1 MKILILIIFFPLTQH
16 VIEGDEGDEV
26 DSVKKESFEQALL
39 GNKELLLLY
48 NIRPEDIPS
57 EMIKM
62 STEKNGY
69 VNFKE
74 VAEFLLTDRPSISM
88 EHLENA

>member
-1 MKILILIIFFPLTQH
+1 
-16 VIEGDEGDEV
+16 VIEGDEGEEV

-69 VNFKE
+69 VNLKE
-74 VAEFLLTDRPSISM
+74 VAEFLLIDRPSISM